1 MDIIKLNNSEGSLV
15 VDLFNK
21 YRIFYK
27 QRSDIDLCRKFIND
41 RLKNNES
48 VIFVAIIEENKRVI
62 PIGFTQLYP
71 KFSSGKA
78 IKIWVLNDLYVEQN
92 YRNKGI
98 GENLI
103 NRVLEFAKEDSASYV
118 ELSTATDNHNAQRL
132 YETVGFDQQAPNAGF
147 LSYKINLT

>member
-1 MDIIKLNNSEGSLV
+1 MDIIKIDHSESSLV
-15 VDLFNK
+15 IDLFNK

-27 QRSDIDLCRKFIND
+27 QPSNMELCRKFITD

-48 VIFVAIIEENKRVI
+48 VIFVATTKENEKIV
-62 PIGFTQLYP
+62 PTGFTQLYP

-78 IKIWVLNDLYVEQN
+78 IKIWVLNDLYVDEN
-92 YRNKGI
+92 YRNRGI

-103 NRVLEFAKEDSASYV
+103 HRVLTFVKDDNANHV
-118 ELSTATDNHNAQRL
+118 ELSTATDNYHAQRL
-132 YETVGFDQQAPNAGF
+132 YETIGFEKQVPNADF